1 MPGPVDVG
9 HSGGAVV
16 EEAVVVAR
24 RWKRGAGD
32 RAK

>member
-1 MPGPVDVG
+1 VPGPVDAG
-9 HSGGAVV
+9 DSGGAVV

-32 RAK
+32 RVK